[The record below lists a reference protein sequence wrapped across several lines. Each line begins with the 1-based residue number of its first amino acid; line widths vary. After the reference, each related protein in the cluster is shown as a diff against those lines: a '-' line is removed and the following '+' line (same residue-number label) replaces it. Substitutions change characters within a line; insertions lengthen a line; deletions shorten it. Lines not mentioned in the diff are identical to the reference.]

1 MATYLEAVQI
11 HPRGYPERIA
21 SDIAN
26 DPEAIAFIAAEVGS
40 GGGGGALP
48 DWWTVDSTP
57 GSESVTFE
65 GAMMVSPGGVD
76 SWGVSSEGQERLL
89 NTPAPTDGDV
99 PAGERWQW
107 YDESIPA
114 LLFTQREGDGT
125 LHKGR
130 ALSSDYDTGVVGIK
144 PTDTSVSTSFY
155 VQPPVG
161 YANDGGNNIYE
172 ARYEDGSLCWQVG
185 TYGNA
190 TLWGPPAVIGEG
202 EASLTVYSSEPFTRF
217 DIYGSGRLTSTIL
230 DVETTRK
237 RIATPG
243 SFAIIPGN
251 WVPADVGLT
260 GLEMYYDN
268 TTGAP
273 KLKMKA
279 RDNAGDLFTGEIALT
294 PV

>member
-1 MATYLEAVQI
+1 M
-11 HPRGYPERIA
+11 PEVTSLTVTR
-21 SDIAN
+21 
-26 DPEAIAFIAAEVGS
+26 AIAAAVGADATALAS
-40 GGGGGALP
+40 LGLPVESGALP

-57 GSESVTFE
+57 GSESVEFA

-76 SWGVSSEGQERLL
+76 SWGVSPEGQERLL
-89 NTPAPTDGDV
+89 NTPAPADVDV

-114 LLFTQREGDGT
+114 LRFTQREGDGT
-125 LHKGR
+125 LHKGM
-130 ALSSDYDTGVVGIK
+130 AVSADYDTGVVAIK
-144 PTDTSVSTSFY
+144 PTDTSVGTSFY

-172 ARYEDGSLCWQVG
+172 ARYEDGSMAWQVG

-217 DIYGSGRLTSTIL
+217 DIYGSGRLTSAIL

-237 RIATPG
+237 RVTTPG

-268 TTGAP
+268 TTGSP